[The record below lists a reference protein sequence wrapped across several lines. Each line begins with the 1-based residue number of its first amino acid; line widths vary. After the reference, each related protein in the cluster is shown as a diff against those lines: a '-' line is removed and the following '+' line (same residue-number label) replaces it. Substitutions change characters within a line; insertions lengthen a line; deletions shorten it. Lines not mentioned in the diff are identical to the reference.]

1 MESIIYVGIDVHKNS
16 YTLCCLEPSMYGED
30 KLFAQTTLDPD
41 SHLIEKYLDRIEEN
55 FLLQHPDKDEVR
67 FVCGYEAGCMGYT
80 LYYQLRQKGITCH
93 VMAPSSMPRYQK
105 HRIKTDRLDAEKIAK
120 SLAYGTYSLVYI
132 PSVQD
137 DMVKQYIRMR
147 DDHKKKF
154 KMLKQEIQGLCLR
167 NGQAYDAHKSYW
179 TAAHLTWLSRLSLDP
194 ILKETLQEYLSSY
207 RQLSDKLD
215 AFDRRIEEFAQL
227 DAYREK
233 VEQLRCFVG
242 IKTYSAMTILVE
254 TSDFQRFRTA
264 AHYAAYLGL
273 VPGEHSS
280 GDTQIRTSITK
291 AGNTHI
297 RRVLVEA
304 AQCYT
309 RGSIGQ
315 KSRDLRKRQEG
326 KAPDVIAYADRASER
341 LKRKFYRMKR
351 QSKKHN
357 VAVTAIARELAGFVW
372 GMMTEHRE
380 PVQAPAR

>member
-120 SLAYGTYSLVYI
+120 SLAYGTYSRIYI

-137 DMVKQYIRMR
+137 DMIKQYIRMR

-280 GDTQIRTSITK
+280 GDTANSNEHYESRKHPYPKSTCRSCSVLYPRVYWAKVSRFTKTTRRKGARCYCVCGSCERTLEAQILPHETSVQ
-291 AGNTHI
+291 NTM
-297 RRVLVEA
+297 
-304 AQCYT
+304 
-309 RGSIGQ
+309 
-315 KSRDLRKRQEG
+315 LR
-326 KAPDVIAYADRASER
+326 
-341 LKRKFYRMKR
+341 
-351 QSKKHN
+351 
-357 VAVTAIARELAGFVW
+357 
-372 GMMTEHRE
+372 
-380 PVQAPAR
+380 